1 ISKHNTNRISIY
13 LSIYNNILARTN
25 HVSEPLSR
33 AEIRAKLHKDSM
45 RKITVSRGNHSRLIL
60 FLSLP
65 IVAWRI
71 YLLGFAASDT
81 DGVCF
86 FFLGSVVVVLA
97 FSSSSWCCECEA
109 LGNYSLVSMA
119 ADQRRKRVNGAN
131 IVGYGSREQHRN
143 KRKNL
148 GLVQN
153 DLNMRS
159 HISVEWDGNQKR
171 VVAKRE
177 QIGTSWRQMKPF
189 TNSVSNDHKVLADV
203 FTVPQEIFDLNNLSE
218 VLSNEVWKSHLSEN
232 ERNLLMNFLPSG
244 FEPHQLVEE
253 LLAGTNFHFG
263 NPFLKWQD
271 LFLCDLHP
279 DMIVNREQHL
289 KSEKR
294 EYYSHIHNY
303 HNDMIGLLSK
313 LKKRWQSCKNPE
325 REIVQK
331 IWRSKHVEK
340 IMPSKGNESRVY
352 DHDGNVTGT
361 SESCSWDAEEKACSS
376 DNQISS
382 LRKDDKLQRRV
393 LEKAIVKGKSRNMM
407 DSLDY
412 MSNVGEKPKT
422 GDKLPK
428 RNNHSSDGDKYMS
441 CIKISRQQHE
451 LVKNMKQSGKS
462 IQSRSLNR
470 VLGNLEKIHVQPYNI
485 FVKEE
490 QKKLQEH
497 WLQLV
502 KKDLP
507 EAYANWTE
515 RQIQRH
521 AVRNSLVAE
530 MNDKPNPLIEEE
542 DSVNSGSELQD
553 QDEDNISSGGELKD
567 QNEDNMSSG
576 GELQDQNED
585 NVSSE
590 SELQDQGEDNVNS
603 DDELQD
609 QAKDGALNDDSDL
622 KDDEDSI
629 SRSPENQSLHNS
641 YASGDDEFNRMSVDS
656 EKNLL
661 LSKSNDTS
669 PNKDEYSRNINTRDV
684 SIDEGAPFTSG
695 ADVWQTVEMPHS
707 YYDSAVTHEYTGS
720 GLSLANPQVSEQQPT
735 RMIDLEADLHQEE
748 TGKQL
753 LGRQLDDGTFSSYQS
768 QDRSVLLQSLFKG
781 EGLLPYHHEQK
792 GAELDFQASNNVM
805 MGDGQFSSHFKE
817 PLQTSL
823 TLDQGQRRASEVYM
837 PGNMSEN
844 IYSDGGRY
852 LIPRQDPLIP
862 RQDPLIP
869 RQDPLVPRQD
879 PLVPRQDPLAA
890 VNMTDWAA
898 NNARIA
904 GPSQS
909 HLNTGDF
916 IGHHWFPADHQVR
929 GGWNGSD
936 SGSLSS
942 QSLGTGANSDQS
954 LFSIL
959 SECNQ
964 LHSGSP
970 YDSVRNTDQFLAPR
984 TYRSVDAGTPRVNA
998 VAPLASH
1005 PLDYF
1010 TGREAPSGLVPDDMA
1025 WMSLP
1030 HQNSSLHDQMGK
1042 SYLRSWN

>member
-1 ISKHNTNRISIY
+1 
-13 LSIYNNILARTN
+13 
-25 HVSEPLSR
+25 
-33 AEIRAKLHKDSM
+33 
-45 RKITVSRGNHSRLIL
+45 
-60 FLSLP
+60 
-65 IVAWRI
+65 
-71 YLLGFAASDT
+71 
-81 DGVCF
+81 
-86 FFLGSVVVVLA
+86 
-97 FSSSSWCCECEA
+97 
-109 LGNYSLVSMA
+109 MA
-119 ADQRRKRVNGAN
+119 ADQRRKRINGAN
-131 IVGYGSREQHRN
+131 IASYGSREQQRI
-143 KRKNL
+143 KRRNL

-153 DLNMRS
+153 DLNMRP
-159 HISVEWDGNQKR
+159 HISVEWDGNQKK

-177 QIGTSWRQMKPF
+177 QIGISWRQMKPF
-189 TNSVSNDHKVLADV
+189 ISSVSNDHKVLADV
-203 FTVPQEIFDLNNLSE
+203 FTVPQEIFDLDNLSE
-218 VLSNEVWKSHLSEN
+218 VLSYEVWKTHLSEN

-244 FEPHQLVEE
+244 FHPNQVVEE
-253 LLAGTNFHFG
+253 LLAGINFNFG
-263 NPFLKWQD
+263 NPLSKWGAS
-271 LFLCDLHP
+271 LCLGDLHP
-279 DMIVNREQHL
+279 DMIVDQEQHL

-303 HNDMIGLLSK
+303 HNDMIGFLSR
-313 LKKRWQSCKNPE
+313 LKKSWQSCKDPE
-325 REIVQK
+325 KETVQK

-340 IMPSKGNESRVY
+340 RMPSKVIESRVY

-361 SESCSWDAEEKACSS
+361 SESCSWDAEDKACSS

-393 LEKAIVKGKSRNMM
+393 LEKGIVKGKSRNLM
-407 DSLDY
+407 DSLDN
-412 MSNVGEKPKT
+412 MPNVGEKSKA

-428 RNNHSSDGDKYMS
+428 RNIHTSDGDKYMS

-462 IQSRSLNR
+462 IQSKSLNR

-497 WLQLV
+497 WLLLV
-502 KKDLP
+502 SKDLP
-507 EAYANWTE
+507 AAYVNWTE
-515 RQIQRH
+515 RQRQKH
-521 AVRNSLVAE
+521 NLRNSLVAE
-530 MNDKPNPLIEEE
+530 MEDKSNPFTEEE
-542 DSVNSGSELQD
+542 NNVSSGSELKDQDDVNSGSELQDQHDLNSGSELQVQDEGNINSGSELQD
-553 QDEDNISSGGELKD
+553 QDEDNINPGSALQDQDEDSNSSGGQLKD
-567 QNEDNMSSG
+567 RNEDNMSSE

-585 NVSSE
+585 NVSFG
-590 SELQDQGEDNVNS
+590 SELQDQDQDDVNS
-603 DDELQD
+603 GDELQD
-609 QAKDGALNDDSDL
+609 QVKDAGLNDQSDL

-641 YASGDDEFNRMSVDS
+641 CVGGDDEFNQMSVDS

-661 LSKSNDTS
+661 SKSNNTS
-669 PNKDEYSRNINTRDV
+669 PNKDDYSRNMNTRDV
-684 SIDEGAPFTSG
+684 SIDEGVPFSSSG
-695 ADVWQTVEMPHS
+695 DVWQGVEMPHS
-707 YYDSAVTHEYTGS
+707 YYDSAVSHEYTTS
-720 GLSLANPQVSEQQPT
+720 GLSLANPQVSEEQPT
-735 RMIDLEADLHQEE
+735 RMIDLEADLHQE
-748 TGKQL
+748 TGKEL
-753 LGRQLDDGTFSSYQS
+753 LGRQLDDGTFASYQN

-823 TLDQGQRRASEVYM
+823 TLDPARRRVTEVFM
-837 PGNMSEN
+837 PENMSQN

-862 RQDPLIP
+862 RQNPLIP
-869 RQDPLVPRQD
+869 RQEPLIPRQE
-879 PLVPRQDPLAA
+879 PLIPRQEPLIPRQDPLAA
-890 VNMTDWAA
+890 VNLTDWAT

-916 IGHHWFPADHQVR
+916 IGHHHWFPADHQVR

-936 SGSLSS
+936 GGSLSS
-942 QSLGTGANSDQS
+942 QSLGTGASSDQS

-964 LHSGSP
+964 LRSGSP

-984 TYRSVDAGTPRVNA
+984 TYGLVDAGTPRVNT
-998 VAPLASH
+998 VTPPASH

-1010 TGREAPSGLVPDDMA
+1010 TGREAPSGLVPDDMT
-1025 WMSLP
+1025 WMSMP

-1042 SYLRSWN
+1042 PYLRSWNR

>member
-1 ISKHNTNRISIY
+1 
-13 LSIYNNILARTN
+13 
-25 HVSEPLSR
+25 
-33 AEIRAKLHKDSM
+33 
-45 RKITVSRGNHSRLIL
+45 
-60 FLSLP
+60 
-65 IVAWRI
+65 
-71 YLLGFAASDT
+71 
-81 DGVCF
+81 
-86 FFLGSVVVVLA
+86 
-97 FSSSSWCCECEA
+97 
-109 LGNYSLVSMA
+109 MA

-131 IVGYGSREQHRN
+131 IVGYGSREQHRI

-153 DLNMRS
+153 DLNMRT
-159 HISVEWDGNQKR
+159 HISVEWDGNQKK

-177 QIGTSWRQMKPF
+177 QIGISWRQMKPF
-189 TNSVSNDHKVLADV
+189 INFVSNDHKVLADV
-203 FTVPQEIFDLNNLSE
+203 FTVPQEIFDLDNLSE
-218 VLSNEVWKSHLSEN
+218 VLSHEVWKTHLSES

-244 FEPHQLVEE
+244 SEPHQVVEE
-253 LLAGTNFHFG
+253 LLAGINFNFG
-263 NPFLKWQD
+263 NPFLKWGAS
-271 LFLCDLHP
+271 LCSGDLHP
-279 DMIVNREQHL
+279 DMIVDREQHL

-303 HNDMIGLLSK
+303 HNDMIGFLSK
-313 LKKRWQSCKNPE
+313 LKKRWQSCKDPE
-325 REIVQK
+325 KEIVQK
-331 IWRSKHVEK
+331 IWRSKLVEK
-340 IMPSKGNESRVY
+340 RIPSKVIESRVY
-352 DHDGNVTGT
+352 DDDGNVTGT

-393 LEKAIVKGKSRNMM
+393 LKKGIVKGKSRNLM
-407 DSLDY
+407 DSLDN
-412 MSNVGEKPKT
+412 MPNVGEKPKT

-428 RNNHSSDGDKYMS
+428 RNIHSSDSDKYMS

-502 KKDLP
+502 SKDLP
-507 EAYANWTE
+507 AAYVNWTE

-521 AVRNSLVAE
+521 AVRNSLVEE
-530 MNDKPNPLIEEE
+530 MKDKSNPFIEEE
-542 DSVNSGSELQD
+542 DDVNSGSELQD
-553 QDEDNISSGGELKD
+553 QDDVNSGSELQDQDDVNSVQDQDEDISSGGELKD

-576 GELQDQNED
+576 GELQDQNGD
-585 NVSSE
+585 NMSSG
-590 SELQDQGEDNVNS
+590 SELQGQAEDNVNS
-603 DDELQD
+603 GDELQD
-609 QAKDGALNDDSDL
+609 QVKDGGLNDQSDL
-622 KDDEDSI
+622 KDDEDSV
-629 SRSPENQSLHNS
+629 SRSPESQSLHNS
-641 YASGDDEFNRMSVDS
+641 YVSGDDEFNRMSVDS
-656 EKNLL
+656 EKNIL
-661 LSKSNDTS
+661 LSKSNNTS
-669 PNKDEYSRNINTRDV
+669 PNKDDYSRNMNTQDV

-695 ADVWQTVEMPHS
+695 GDVWQGVEMPHS
-707 YYDSAVTHEYTGS
+707 YYDSAVTHEYTAS
-720 GLSLANPQVSEQQPT
+720 GLSLANPQVSAEQPT
-735 RMIDLEADLHQEE
+735 RMIDLEADLRREE
-748 TGKQL
+748 TGKEL
-753 LGRQLDDGTFSSYQS
+753 FGRQLDDGTFSSYQS

-781 EGLLPYHHEQK
+781 EGLLPYHHVQK
-792 GAELDFQASNNVM
+792 GAELDFQTSNNVM
-805 MGDGQFSSHFKE
+805 IADGQFSSHFKE
-817 PLQTSL
+817 PLQTSQ
-823 TLDQGQRRASEVYM
+823 TLDQGRRRATEVYM
-837 PGNMSEN
+837 PENMPEN

-852 LIPRQDPLIP
+852 LFPRQDPLIP
-862 RQDPLIP
+862 RQDSLIP
-869 RQDPLVPRQD
+869 RQDSLI
-879 PLVPRQDPLAA
+879 PRQDPLAA

-909 HLNTGDF
+909 HLHTGDF

-936 SGSLSS
+936 GGSIPS

-964 LHSGSP
+964 LSS
-970 YDSVRNTDQFLAPR
+970 
-984 TYRSVDAGTPRVNA
+984 GTPRVNA
-998 VAPLASH
+998 VAPPASH

-1010 TGREAPSGLVPDDMA
+1010 TGREAPSGLVPEDMT

-1042 SYLRSWN
+1042 PYLRSWNR